1 MSVWPE
7 AARMEEATT
16 VSLDPGDRSNAVPFE
31 GRDMVVDELEQ
42 LGRYVRDGTPPET
55 GAAEGMAGFRVP
67 DPWIVASVEDGR
79 TAQVDG
85 ERGTGERSG

>member
-16 VSLDPGDRSNAVPFE
+16 VSLDRGDRSKSVPFE
-31 GRDMVVDELEQ
+31 GRDMVVDELEE
-42 LGRYVRDGTPPET
+42 LGRCVRDGTPPET
-55 GAAEGMAGFRVP
+55 GAAEGMAGFRVS
-67 DPWIVASVEDGR
+67 DPIVASVEDGR
-79 TAQVDG
+79 TTQVDG